1 MMTRTTFRA
10 PWAAATVALSMILV
24 GGDAL
29 AQRGAPRRETPVEA
43 LLRRADAAREA
54 TDYSTA
60 LTLYQQAY
68 TDGHQPE
75 VLFNIGRM
83 HLQLRH
89 WQEGRAALQSFLEN
103 IPDAPNR
110 AMTEQLI
117 RDAEREM
124 AAASAANANVDPN
137 QQALDAQRA
146 QREREEAERRRR
158 EQRPPPP
165 IVTRPAPVWPWAI
178 VGAGGALAIGAGIT
192 GGLTIASE
200 GALFSQHGCVRVSGG
215 IDCPTSASGA
225 VGQARLMGGLTLGL
239 GIGAA
244 LVAAGGVAAVIATRP
259 ARVEASAGVTAV
271 YVAPHGGGD
280 GASVVVGGRL

>member
-1 MMTRTTFRA
+1 MIFRTSFQA
-10 PWAAATVALSMILV
+10 PLLAATVALSMIV
-24 GGDAL
+24 AGGDAL

-124 AAASAANANVDPN
+124 ASASSANANAE
-137 QQALDAQRA
+137 QQAIEAQRA
-146 QREREEAERRRR
+146 QREREEEERRRR
-158 EQRPPPP
+158 EQHRHEHPP
-165 IVTRPAPVWPWAI
+165 IVRPAPVWPWAI
-178 VGAGGALAIGAGIT
+178 VGVGGALAVGAGIT

-200 GALFSQHGCVRVSGG
+200 GALFSQHGCARTGGG
-215 IDCPTSASGA
+215 IVCPDGTQSA
-225 VGQARLMGGLTLGL
+225 VGQAQLMGGLTLGL
-239 GIGAA
+239 GISAA
-244 LVAAGGVAAVIATRP
+244 LVAAGGIAAVIATRP
-259 ARVEASAGVTAV
+259 ARVEARAGVTAV
-271 YVAPHGGGD
+271 HLAPHAGGD

>member
-10 PWAAATVALSMILV
+10 PWVAATVALSMIFV

-54 TDYSTA
+54 TDYNTA

-117 RDAEREM
+117 RDAEREL
-124 AAASAANANVDPN
+124 AAASSANANSE
-137 QQALDAQRA
+137 QRALDAQRE
-146 QREREEAERRRR
+146 QREREAAERRRR
-158 EQRPPPP
+158 ERDQRPPV
-165 IVTRPAPVWPWAI
+165 VTRPAPVWPWAI
-178 VGAGGALAIGAGIT
+178 VGAGGALAVGAGIT

-200 GALFSQHGCVRVSGG
+200 GALFSQHGCVRVAGG
-215 IDCPTSASGA
+215 IDCPPSASGA
-225 VGQARLMGGLTLGL
+225 VGQARTMGGLTLGL

-271 YVAPHGGGD
+271 HVVPHGGGD